1 MSSVHSIVKSKMSEY
16 GLDSDD
22 VIEICKSIDEHM
34 DYMIEAVD
42 CKIVEGCLVEIMV
55 GTYYAEIDLE
65 SDDCEWISDIFDK
78 SFCIDIYTVD
88 NNEGGKMVVFNIK
101 VGVQFE

>member
-1 MSSVHSIVKSKMSEY
+1 MNSVRSIVKSKMSEY
-16 GLDSDD
+16 GLESYD

-65 SDDCEWISDIFDK
+65 SEDCEWISEIFDK

>member
-1 MSSVHSIVKSKMSEY
+1 MNSVRSIVKSKMSEY
-16 GLDSDD
+16 GLESDD

-65 SDDCEWISDIFDK
+65 SEDCEWISDIFDK